1 VGEMPIDEDP
11 PSDLDLL
18 TYHEAGHA
26 AVAVA
31 MGFRLRAVQI
41 HPLIEVGVT
50 RLAEGEQTTR
60 LQQAIILLAEARAEL
75 VLNPSSSMRRLSALA
90 DECQLL
96 EIIEERPS
104 YRLEH
109 LPQNYIDRL
118 CSRMDD
124 QLAACCE
131 RLVRERWP
139 AMHRLAAE
147 LARRPKL
154 TGEEA
159 ERVLAGEDQ

>member
-1 VGEMPIDEDP
+1 MGQMPIDEDRA
-11 PSDLDLL
+11 SDLDLL
-18 TYHEAGHA
+18 THHEAGHA

-41 HPLIEVGVT
+41 DPHTEDGVT
-50 RLAEGEQTTR
+50 QLAEGEQTTR

-75 VLNPSSSMRRLSALA
+75 VLDPSSSMRRLSALA

-118 CSRMDD
+118 CSRMDG

-131 RLVRERWP
+131 RLVRERWS
-139 AMHRLAAE
+139 AIQRLAAE
-147 LARRPKL
+147 LARRPEL

-159 ERVLAGEDQ
+159 ERALADEDH